1 MKAALPAL
9 IFLFLTTWAASLSNA
24 EDGAKNPASAPKAL
38 QFETPAAKAAGAG
51 IWEISGWGTHCQL
64 LVTGAMPD
72 GGQQDFTTSGAY
84 SVEPAGVV
92 EVAPNGVLTTLKD
105 GSAKITATVGGIS
118 TTLSVVVRG
127 SGEEKP
133 VHFGNQIVPIFT
145 KASCNSGGCHGKASG
160 QNGFRLS
167 LLGFEPDED
176 YEHLVYEARGRRLF
190 PAAPANSLL
199 LTKAIAAVPHGGGK
213 RMSADSDDYQLV
225 LRWIAQGMPQGTAE
239 DPVVARLEVIPSKR
253 RVALNGSQQL
263 AVHAVYTDGSVLD
276 VTRSALYEP
285 NEKSLAEVGDEGL
298 VNMLGQ
304 PGNVAVMVRY
314 QGKVAVFNATVP
326 LGAPVGPL
334 PEPANALDSLV
345 FAKWREMGMPPSEIC
360 DDATFVRRVSLDIA
374 GRLPAVA
381 EVTSFLA
388 DPAPDKRARLVDALL
403 ETSEY
408 AEYFAGK
415 WNALLR
421 NKRTRPQ
428 DIPMNFAFHAWL
440 TDSFRSNKPFDQLAR
455 DVLAASGNLDEVP
468 PVAWFKQVKD
478 AQQQT
483 EDTAQLFLGT
493 RLQCAQCHHHPF
505 EKWSQNDYYSF
516 SAFFTQVRFK
526 GTDTLLH
533 RRGLAT
539 AINKKTKASVKP
551 AALGSGPLSIAPEE
565 DPRERLADWMRSKEN
580 PFFAR
585 TLVNRYWKH
594 FFNRGLVEPEDDLR
608 DTNPASNPE
617 LLDLLAKHFVESGFD
632 LKVLIRELTTSKTYQ
647 LSAIPN
653 AHNQSDRQNFSRYYP
668 KRLPAEVLFDGLNAL
683 LQSKSNFAGMPS
695 GTRAIGLP
703 DNSFNKDS
711 YFLNVFGRPESS
723 SACECER
730 TQDASMA
737 QALHLLNAKDIQ
749 QKLTADQA
757 APALWAA
764 DSRPNA
770 EILRELYLAAYAR
783 QPESAEMDV
792 ALAHLAKPRYG
803 VDGMPLAPLQARRQ
817 AFEDILWVILNTKEF
832 LFNH

>member
-1 MKAALPAL
+1 MKALLPL
-9 IFLFLTTWAASLSNA
+9 LSFLSLMTWAAPFSNA
-24 EDGAKNPASAPKAL
+24 ENAAAHPAPPPKTL
-38 QFETPAAKAAGAG
+38 QFETPAAKPAGAG
-51 IWEISGWGTHCQL
+51 IWEMNGWGTHCQL
-64 LVTGAMPD
+64 LVTGSMPD
-72 GGQQDFTTSGAY
+72 GGQQDFTTSSAY
-84 SVEPAGVV
+84 SVEPAGVL
-92 EVAPNGVLTTLKD
+92 EVTPSGILTTLHD
-105 GSAKITATVGGIS
+105 GSAKVTATLGGIS
-118 TTLSVVVRG
+118 TTLSIVVRG
-127 SGEEKP
+127 SGVEKP

-145 KASCNSGGCHGKASG
+145 KASCNSGGCHGKSAG

-190 PAAPANSLL
+190 PAAPEYSLL
-199 LTKAIAAVPHGGGK
+199 LSKAIAAVPHGGGK

-225 LRWIAQGMPQGTAE
+225 LRWIAQGMPHGNAE
-239 DPVVARLEVIPSKR
+239 DPVVARLEVIPAKR
-253 RVALNGSQQL
+253 RVALNGYQQL

-285 NEKSLAEVGDEGL
+285 NEKSLAEVGEEGL

-360 DDATFVRRVSLDIA
+360 DDATFVRRVSLDVA
-374 GRLPAVA
+374 GRLPTVA
-381 EVTSFLA
+381 EVSGFLA
-388 DPAPDKRARLVDALL
+388 NSAPDKRTRLVNTLL

-428 DIPMNFAFHAWL
+428 DTPMNFAFHSWL
-440 TDSFRSNKPFDQLAR
+440 TDAFRSNKPFDQLAR

-533 RRGLAT
+533 RRGTAT

-551 AALGSGPLSIAPEE
+551 AALGSGPLTIAPEE
-565 DPRERLADWMRSKEN
+565 DPRERLADWMSAKEN

-617 LLDLLAKHFVESGFD
+617 LLDLLAKHFIASGFD
-632 LKVLIRELTTSKTYQ
+632 LKALIRELTSSKTYQ

-653 AHNQSDRQNFSRYYP
+653 AHNQADRQNFSRYYP
-668 KRLPAEVLFDGLNAL
+668 KRLPAEVLFDGLNSL
-683 LQSKSNFAGMPS
+683 IQSKSAFAGMPS
-695 GTRAIGLP
+695 GMRAIDLP

-711 YFLNVFGRPESS
+711 YFLSVFGRPESS

-737 QALHLLNAKDIQ
+737 QALHLLNAKEIQ
-749 QKLTADQA
+749 QKLAADQT

-770 EILRELYLAAYAR
+770 DILRELYLAAYAR
-783 QPESAEMDV
+783 QPEPAELDV
-792 ALAHLAKPRYG
+792 ALAHLTKPRTG
-803 VDGMPLAPLQARRQ
+803 ADGMPLAALQSRRQ
-817 AFEDILWVILNTKEF
+817 AFEDILWVVLNTKEF